1 MGLAFVCLGRHVSCG
16 PAEESVVNTLGG
28 EEFMT
33 SARRGILSVTVVLLC
48 LRVGLA
54 GQWPN
59 WRGPHFNG
67 SADERDLPQSWTD
80 TENVL
85 WTAPL
90 PGPAASTPAIWDG
103 KVFVSS
109 PVKDGDDLVALC
121 FDARTGR
128 QLWSTTVARSDRD
141 FPRNN
146 LATASP
152 TTDGRHAFFLYG
164 SGDLA
169 ALDFDG
175 NIVWSRNIE
184 IEYGNITCQFG
195 YGASPMAFE
204 GAVYIPVL
212 RRERAW
218 REPREGE
225 PFDSFL
231 LAVDGATG
239 RTLWRHVRA
248 SDAQDES
255 LDSYATP
262 IPFRNGDRTEIVLIG
277 ADYVTAHDPQTGA
290 ELWRYCYATGRR
302 DTRWRLIPSVVT
314 GAGMVFGVQP
324 RGGNDLFAIRPEG
337 ADGVLSQDRIAWTV
351 RPDDAGR
358 ADALI
363 LSGPALCARRDAK
376 RQGRHLPRSDDRP
389 DPMARADRGRR
400 ALARLADGRRR
411 QALLHQRGQRG
422 HRPGCWRRIPG
433 PPSLRHEGQAGPGVD
448 RHRRRPSVRPHR
460 QQADLCR
467 QVTLSHPERRKAV
480 HRTNRRTA
488 SDCLRRT

>member
-1 MGLAFVCLGRHVSCG
+1 
-16 PAEESVVNTLGG
+16 
-28 EEFMT
+28 MT
-33 SARRGILSVTVVLLC
+33 SARRGVFSVMVVLLC
-48 LRVGLA
+48 LSAGLA

-59 WRGPHFNG
+59 WRGPHFDG

-128 QLWSTTVARSDRD
+128 QLWSTTVARSDRN

-152 TTDGRHAFFLYG
+152 TTDGRGVFFLYG

-184 IEYGNITCQFG
+184 TEYGNITCQFG

-239 RTLWRHVRA
+239 RTLWRHVRT

-277 ADYVTAHDPQTGA
+277 ADYVTSHDPETGA
-290 ELWRYCYATGRR
+290 ELWRYGYATGRR

-324 RGGNDLFAIRPEG
+324 RGGNDLFAIRADG
-337 ADGVLSQDRIAWTV
+337 ADGVLSRDRIVWTFD
-351 RPDDAGR
+351 RMTPDVPTP
-358 ADALI
+358 LFY
-363 LSGPALCARRDAK
+363 
-376 RQGRHLPRSDDRP
+376 QGRLYVLDGTRNGKVVTCL
-389 DPMARADRGRR
+389 DPMTGRIKWHGRIGGGGPWRASLTAADGKLYCINEDSE
-400 ALARLADGRRR
+400 AIVLAAGDEFKVLHRFDMKDKPVQASIAIADGR
-411 QALLHQRGQRG
+411 LFL
-422 HRPGCWRRIPG
+422 
-433 PPSLRHEGQAGPGVD
+433 
-448 RHRRRPSVRPHR
+448 
-460 QQADLCR
+460 
-467 QVTLSHPERRKAV
+467 
-480 HRTNRRTA
+480 RTA
-488 SDCLRRT
+488 SKLTCVGK